1 MHNSR
6 VEKKFVHLNLL
17 DSLREVFIEGEV
29 PPGTKVPEAELCAR
43 FGISR
48 TPLREA
54 LKVLAAEGHIELLP
68 NRGARVRVLSIE
80 EIDGLFTVTGALE
93 GLAGEQ
99 VCSRIQ
105 EDEVAMLQCLH
116 NQMWKAFRQR
126 DSHSY
131 YALNRQVH
139 EEIVRATHNSILEAH
154 YFLVNARL
162 RQIRFASPMTEEIW
176 MRAMTEHEGMM
187 NALQR
192 RDGAAM
198 SSILK
203 THLKNKSEAI
213 LSAMRETT
221 PSGRN

>member
-1 MHNSR
+1 MG
-6 VEKKFVHLNLL
+6 KTFVHTNLL
-17 DSLREVFIEGEV
+17 GMLREAFIEGDV
-29 PPGTKVPEAELCAR
+29 PPGAKVPEAELCTR
-43 FGISR
+43 FGVSR

-68 NRGARVRVLSIE
+68 NRGARVRAPSIE

-99 VCSRIQ
+99 VCARI
-105 EDEVAMLQCLH
+105 EEEEVAVLQCLH
-116 NQMWKAFRQR
+116 NQMWKSFRQR
-126 DSHSY
+126 DTLIY
-131 YALNRQVH
+131 YGLNRQVH
-139 EEIVRATHNSILEAH
+139 ERIVRATRNSVLETH
-154 YFLVNARL
+154 YFLVNARI
-162 RQIRFASPMTEEIW
+162 RKIRFASPMTEEIW

-198 SSILK
+198 SSILR

-213 LSAMRETT
+213 LNTMRENA
-221 PSGRN
+221 SINQKNKR